1 MRAYSLDLRRKI
13 VDAVQ
18 CGSTKTEVAQTFNIS
33 LSSVK
38 RYVKMED
45 EFGSVVPRKPPGSS
59 PKIDHRARR
68 LLEQDLEE
76 RPAATLVQRC
86 AYLLEITGLRVGV
99 STLWR
104 CLKGLGYSHKKRA
117 IAASERDD
125 FRRAAWKVLVADQIE
140 VDRLVFVDE
149 MGSNTSLYPL
159 YGWSLT

>member
-13 VDAVQ
+13 VEAVR
-18 CGSTKTEVAQTFNIS
+18 CGLTKTEVARTFNIIS

-59 PKIDHRARR
+59 PKIDRRARR
-68 LLEQDLEE
+68 ILEQDLEE
-76 RPAATLVQRC
+76 RPAATLAQRC

-104 CLKGLGYSHKKRA
+104 CLKGL
-117 IAASERDD
+117 
-125 FRRAAWKVLVADQIE
+125 
-140 VDRLVFVDE
+140 
-149 MGSNTSLYPL
+149 
-159 YGWSLT
+159 